1 MTSSTDMR
9 IEIVMGGKPGS
20 TDAVLAEAGHET
32 PSGSYAVTFAPGK
45 PGHVIGC
52 TCCTPR
58 GPVADALTAM
68 FRARATGKAP
78 YFKRVVVLASPEGET
93 VVRDAVA
100 NDVVSAAR
108 YRL

>member
-9 IEIVMGGKPGS
+9 IEIVMGGSPGT
-20 TDAVLAEAGHET
+20 TDAVLAEAGHQV
-32 PSGSYAVTFAPGK
+32 PSDTYAVTFAPGK

-78 YFKRVVVLASPEGET
+78 FFHRVVVLASPEGEA
-93 VVRDAVA
+93 VVREAVVS
-100 NDVVSAAR
+100 DVVSAAR

>member
-1 MTSSTDMR
+1 MSGSTDMR
-9 IEIVMGGKPGS
+9 IEIVMGEAPS
-20 TDAVLAEAGHET
+20 ATDAILAQVGYAV
-32 PSGSYAVTFAPGK
+32 PSGAYAVTFLPRKA
-45 PGHVIGC
+45 GHGIGC

-78 YFKRVVVLASPEGET
+78 FFQRVVVLASPEGEAI
-93 VVRDAVA
+93 VREAVA
-100 NDVVSAAR
+100 SDVISAAR